1 MYPTRI
7 ALWFVTLVVAPLP
20 ILSQSIQ
27 VGTTSQTILA
37 TNAVAVG
44 SGVSSAK
51 AIPDSMVNSAA
62 AIIGSNIDTSDLLR
76 GGDTLIIRLT
86 GVPTQDQGI
95 FEVKVD
101 ESGKISMPHIGS
113 LVAANNT
120 TVELKKLIES
130 TYLKEEIFTNPNVT
144 VDLKE
149 QRFVDVT
156 GEVRMPQRVPYTK
169 DLTALGAVA
178 ACGVFTD
185 FANRRRVRL
194 TQGGQTQE
202 FNAKEIQADQGRD
215 IRLKPNDKIQVDRSI
230 F

>member
-51 AIPDSMVNSAA
+51 SIPDSMVNSAA

-95 FEVKVD
+95 FEVKID

-120 TVELKKLIES
+120 TVELKKLSES
-130 TYLKEEIFTNPNVT
+130 TYLREEIFTNPNVT

-178 ACGVFTD
+178 ACGGFTD

>member
-1 MYPTRI
+1 MHPTRI
-7 ALWFVTLVVAPLP
+7 ALWLVTLVVAPVP

-27 VGTTSQTILA
+27 VGTASQTILA
-37 TNAVAVG
+37 TNAPTG
-44 SGVSSAK
+44 GNTPSTSRPISE
-51 AIPDSMVNSAA
+51 SMVNPVA
-62 AIIGSNIDTSDLLR
+62 AIVAANIDTSDLLR

-95 FEVKVD
+95 FEVKID

-178 ACGVFTD
+178 ACGGFTD

>member
-1 MYPTRI
+1 MYLTRI
-7 ALWFVTLVVAPLP
+7 AFWFVTLVAAPLP
-20 ILSQSIQ
+20 LLPQSIQ
-27 VGTTSQTILA
+27 VGTASQTILA
-37 TNAVAVG
+37 TNAPAVG
-44 SGVSSAK
+44 IGVSASK
-51 AIPDSMVNSAA
+51 PIPDSMVTPAA
-62 AIIGSNIDTSDLLR
+62 TIVAANIDTSDLLR

-95 FEVKVD
+95 FEVKID

-178 ACGVFTD
+178 ACGGFTD

>member
-1 MYPTRI
+1 MRPTRI
-7 ALWFVTLVVAPLP
+7 ALCFGVLVVAPLP

-27 VGTTSQTILA
+27 VGTASQTILA
-37 TNAVAVG
+37 TNAPTVG
-44 SGVSSAK
+44 NTLSTSRPIS
-51 AIPDSMVNSAA
+51 DSMVNPVASIAA
-62 AIIGSNIDTSDLLR
+62 TNIDTSDLLR

-86 GVPTQDQGI
+86 GVPSQDQGI
-95 FEVKVD
+95 FEVKID

-130 TYLKEEIFTNPNVT
+130 TYRKEEIFTNPNVT

-178 ACGVFTD
+178 ACGGFTD

>member
-1 MYPTRI
+1 MRPTRI
-7 ALWFVTLVVAPLP
+7 ALCFGVLVVAPLP

-27 VGTTSQTILA
+27 VGTASQTILA
-37 TNAVAVG
+37 TNAPTVG
-44 SGVSSAK
+44 NTLSTSRPIS
-51 AIPDSMVNSAA
+51 DSMVNPVASIAA
-62 AIIGSNIDTSDLLR
+62 TNIDTSDLLR

-86 GVPTQDQGI
+86 GVPSQDQGI
-95 FEVKVD
+95 FEVKID

-178 ACGVFTD
+178 ACGGFTD

-202 FNAKEIQADQGRD
+202 FNAKDIQADQGRD

>member
-1 MYPTRI
+1 MDPTRI
-7 ALWFVTLVVAPLP
+7 ALWFVTLLVAPVPL
-20 ILSQSIQ
+20 LSQSIQ
-27 VGTTSQTILA
+27 LGTASQTILA
-37 TNAVAVG
+37 TNAPTG
-44 SGVSSAK
+44 GNTPSTSRPIS
-51 AIPDSMVNSAA
+51 DSMVNPVA
-62 AIIGSNIDTSDLLR
+62 AIVAANIDTSDLLR

-95 FEVKVD
+95 FEVKID

-178 ACGVFTD
+178 ACGGFTD

>member
-7 ALWFVTLVVAPLP
+7 ALWFITLLFAPLP
-20 ILSQSIQ
+20 LLPQSIQ
-27 VGTTSQTILA
+27 VGTASQTILA
-37 TNAVAVG
+37 TNGPTVG
-44 SGVSSAK
+44 NAPSTSRPIS
-51 AIPDSMVNSAA
+51 DSMVSPTATIVA
-62 AIIGSNIDTSDLLR
+62 TNIDTSDLLR

-95 FEVKVD
+95 FEVKID

-178 ACGVFTD
+178 ACGGFTD